1 MWHELTFLYFSKVKY
16 GFSSVISLFPYLNLI
31 RNFRFGC
38 CYELPL
44 YEVSILLVG
53 LCVKPDSEVSF
64 SLFDI

>member
-1 MWHELTFLYFSKVKY
+1 MWHELTFLYFSIAKY
-16 GFSSVISLFPYLNLI
+16 GFSSVISLFTYLNFI
-31 RNFRFGC
+31 QSFRFGC
-38 CYELPL
+38 YYELPL